1 LSDYKIGTEA
11 HELIERCVRLDST
24 AWEELVATHRTV
36 VLRALVG
43 ILGTADPQVIQD
55 LEQETYE
62 RLLHRDCEAL
72 RAVKSPSHLRGL
84 LRTIAGNLARD
95 HLRRVAVRKAYLQ
108 SITPQIEDPSET
120 PDEILGRKRDLERV
134 LVALDKVLT
143 GPRASRDAQVF
154 RAFYLEGGSAAEIA
168 AMNLGLS
175 TKGVETVLFR
185 LVQKLRK
192 YLGRD
197 GGGSLAHGAG

>member
-1 LSDYKIGTEA
+1 LSDYTRGTDA

-36 VLRALVG
+36 VLRVLVG
-43 ILGTADPQVIQD
+43 ILGTKDPQAIQD

-62 RLLHRDCEAL
+62 RLLHRNCEAL
-72 RAVKSPSHLRGL
+72 RAMKSPSHLRGL
-84 LRTIAGNLARD
+84 LRTIAANLARD
-95 HLRRVAVRKAYLQ
+95 HLRRAAVRKAYLQ
-108 SITPQIEDPSET
+108 TLTPQVEDPSQS
-120 PDEILGRKRDLERV
+120 PDEILRRKRDVERV
-134 LVALDKVLT
+134 FAALETILT

-175 TKGVETVLFR
+175 AKGVETVLFR
-185 LVQKLRK
+185 LVRKLRK
-192 YLGRD
+192 YLSRD
-197 GGGSLAHGAG
+197 GSGRLAHGAG